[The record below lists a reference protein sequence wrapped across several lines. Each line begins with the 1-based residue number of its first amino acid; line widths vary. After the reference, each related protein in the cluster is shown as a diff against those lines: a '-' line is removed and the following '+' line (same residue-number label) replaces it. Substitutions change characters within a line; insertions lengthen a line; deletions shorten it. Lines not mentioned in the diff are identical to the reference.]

1 MDHSFKYINT
11 IFLYR
16 ITIFLYIIIMSKIN
30 LLKYLLDTYSDDE
43 VLPILYNNEQE
54 KITVSLNKEL
64 YITTNEMNN
73 KYNTTQK
80 LEINTTNNTTNNI
93 KEVNTKNNIKE
104 VNTTNNIKEV
114 NTTNNIK
121 EVNNDI
127 TESSENSMSETY
139 TDEDF
144 IEDDFEYISEEDTD
158 TETS

>member
-1 MDHSFKYINT
+1 
-11 IFLYR
+11 
-16 ITIFLYIIIMSKIN
+16 MSKIN